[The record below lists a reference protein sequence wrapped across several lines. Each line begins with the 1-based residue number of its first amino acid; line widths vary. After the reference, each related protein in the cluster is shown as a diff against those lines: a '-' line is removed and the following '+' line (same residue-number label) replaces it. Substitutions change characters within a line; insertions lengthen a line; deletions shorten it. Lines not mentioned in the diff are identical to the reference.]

1 MSAPVS
7 ILAPAS
13 MPFFSEKGIQDSTTA
28 GMSDALL
35 VEADLVRRCQAG
47 ETRAFEEIVRLHTRR
62 IFNFIHHMTRHR
74 QDAEDLTQ
82 QTFLKAYHNL
92 GRFDT
97 RRPLINWLLT
107 IARRTALNHFR
118 SAKHWEIIPETLS
131 CDAASPADRADTTDE
146 TDNLWAR
153 ARRILSQREFEILW
167 LRFGEELSTEETAR
181 VAGIT
186 KTHVKIL
193 VFRARKHLMK
203 GLQQP

>member
-1 MSAPVS
+1 MSVPAPTLVS
-7 ILAPAS
+7 AS
-13 MPFFSEKGIQDSTTA
+13 MPFFSEKGIQDSTTPEL
-28 GMSDALL
+28 SDALL
-35 VEADLVRRCQAG
+35 VEADLVRRCQEG

-62 IFNFIHHMTRHR
+62 IFNFLHHMTRHH
-74 QDAEDLTQ
+74 QDAEDLAQ

-92 GRFDT
+92 ERFDT

-118 SAKHWEIIPETLS
+118 AAKRWETIPETLS
-131 CDAASPADRADTTDE
+131 CQAASPAERAGTNDE

>member
-13 MPFFSEKGIQDSTTA
+13 MPFFSEKGIQDSTT
-28 GMSDALL
+28 GGLSDALL

-118 SAKHWEIIPETLS
+118 SAKRWESIPETLS
-131 CDAASPADRADTTDE
+131 CDDASPADRADTTDE

-186 KTHVKIL
+186 QTHVKIL

>member
-1 MSAPVS
+1 
-7 ILAPAS
+7 
-13 MPFFSEKGIQDSTTA
+13 MPFFSGERIQETA
-28 GMSDALL
+28 TVAPPEAMLI
-35 VEADLVRRCQAG
+35 EADLVRKCQEG
-47 ETRAFEEIVRLHTRR
+47 NSFAFEEIVRLHTRR
-62 IFNFIHHMTRHR
+62 IFNFLNHMTRHR

-92 GRFDT
+92 RRFDT

-118 SAKHWEIIPETLS
+118 AAKHWETLPETLS
-131 CDAASPADRADTTDE
+131 CGTASPADRADTSDE
-146 TDNLWAR
+146 TESLWAR

-167 LRFGEELSTEETAR
+167 LRFGEDLSTEETAR

-193 VFRARKHLMK
+193 VFRARQHLIK
-203 GLQQP
+203 GLKQP